1 MQFSA
6 RPDLKSKRSAQQSYC
21 SITIILSRRRDPAV
35 IAAAA
40 ATYATL
46 IPA

>member
-6 RPDLKSKRSAQQSYC
+6 RRDPELKRGAPPRHC

-35 IAAAA
+35 IAVAQ
-40 ATYATL
+40 L
-46 IPA
+46 GKMINGP